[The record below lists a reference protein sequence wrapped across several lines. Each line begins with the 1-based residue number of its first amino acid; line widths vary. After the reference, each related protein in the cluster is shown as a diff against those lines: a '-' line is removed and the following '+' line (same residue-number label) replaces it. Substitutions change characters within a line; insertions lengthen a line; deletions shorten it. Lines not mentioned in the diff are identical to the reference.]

1 MQKIVV
7 LQLFF
12 RLRFIELQPSNFISI
27 KSKTLL
33 LAMLLFLRPFHAFK
47 MRNIVYISEMFAM
60 CKEIML
66 RRILILKQSNDLQ
79 LGEIKD
85 F

>member
-1 MQKIVV
+1 
-7 LQLFF
+7 
-12 RLRFIELQPSNFISI
+12 
-27 KSKTLL
+27 
-33 LAMLLFLRPFHAFK
+33 

-79 LGEIKD
+79 LGGKNQIHKRFLNLVGNTVFIKRHVLFSSSRRMAIQYID
-85 F
+85 G